1 MTGLPCSRRG
11 LSLVPRTQRSVVLA
25 TVRCTAGA
33 QNLQRHGSRFCGA
46 ALRAAP
52 RPGHETSETYCSV
65 GSSRSRSQSPITD
78 TASVVTTMVA
88 AGASMIQGA
97 RVRYSRP

>member
-1 MTGLPCSRRG
+1 MRSIVRRDGALQSHGPELAAGWVLVLRSGTPC
-11 LSLVPRTQRSVVLA
+11 RTA
-25 TVRCTAGA
+25 
-33 QNLQRHGSRFCGA
+33 
-46 ALRAAP
+46 
-52 RPGHETSETYCSV
+52 PGHETSETYCSV

-78 TASVVTTMVA
+78 TASVVITIVV